1 MSNIF
6 DKYYV
11 SKLSDIA
18 LDHAIRI
25 AKMYSISSSDNTVNV
40 ILFYVTPE
48 LHIPFT
54 FGNTL
59 FKSKKTDETIVLRK
73 L

>member
-1 MSNIF
+1 MS
-6 DKYYV
+6 
-11 SKLSDIA
+11 
-18 LDHAIRI
+18 
-25 AKMYSISSSDNTVNV
+25 SISSSDNTVNV

-48 LHIPFT
+48 IHIPFT

-59 FKSKKTDETIVLRK
+59 FKSKKTGETIVLRK